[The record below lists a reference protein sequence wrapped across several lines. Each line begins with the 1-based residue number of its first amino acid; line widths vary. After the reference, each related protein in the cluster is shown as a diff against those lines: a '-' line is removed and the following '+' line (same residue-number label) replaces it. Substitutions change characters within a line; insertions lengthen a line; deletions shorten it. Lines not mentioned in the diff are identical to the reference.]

1 LGILQ
6 RIRHLQR
13 VLPSWKFQRDWDAIQ
28 LIVEQLRDPKKRYEK
43 QAMRKQAKPVEA
55 FLPHDVCLE
64 CCRFRGR
71 KSRTVYPSL
80 RAPIVQYPS
89 GLEISSEQDPSKKFC
104 RIVKDIE
111 MLGSLVWI
119 WQAFLKSKDQ
129 WGHRTIRLQF
139 IPVDRPIEYV
149 IPRDSMHEKLDDMEG
164 TKDFEKSKEAV
175 KQAYS
180 NPKFVGSFYCEL
192 QLLDYFG
199 QNSHLPVYPYFG
211 CSKLSYF
218 LC

>member
-1 LGILQ
+1 
-6 RIRHLQR
+6 
-13 VLPSWKFQRDWDAIQ
+13 
-28 LIVEQLRDPKKRYEK
+28 VEQLRDPKKRYEK

-149 IPRDSMHEKLDDMEG
+149 IPRDSMLEKLDDMEG